1 VCAIQWDETHDII
14 LSLNQGLGLS
24 LVSPVAYVIDS
35 ICNTHLN
42 EIEREKSCVFII
54 FLFIFLIFSCDM
66 ENLFVINRT

>member
-35 ICNTHLN
+35 ISNTY
-42 EIEREKSCVFII
+42 
-54 FLFIFLIFSCDM
+54 
-66 ENLFVINRT
+66 